1 MIQIISHKTNIAV
14 QYSDTD
20 QMGFVHHSNY
30 VKYYETARWELFRS
44 IGIPYKS
51 IEDSGFFL
59 PVIEMKFKF
68 IKPVFYDDLLT
79 IETKMRTMKGA
90 RIWFTYKMH
99 NSKSELVNEAETILA
114 FITKDSQKPCRPPEK
129 FLKILKNKIT
139 GHEMQT
145 A

>member
-1 MIQIISHKTNIAV
+1 MIQSITHKITITV

-51 IEDSGFFL
+51 IEYPGFLL

-68 IKPVFYDDLLT
+68 IKPAFYDELLT
-79 IETKMRTMKGA
+79 VETKMRTMKGA
-90 RIWFTYKMH
+90 RIWFAYKML
-99 NSKSELVNEAETILA
+99 NSKGELINEAETILA
-114 FITKDSQKPCRPPEK
+114 FITKENNKPCHPPE
-129 FLKILKNKIT
+129 FVLKAIKKLVYPNL
-139 GHEMQT
+139 
-145 A
+145 